1 MHLLFKIFS
10 KKGYAPANM
19 AVFTAES
26 SWRPSKEACAS
37 FMGFSRKREYENP
50 KVCLAKEF
58 RQIWS
63 LLLPKFGNAEN
74 HTTSCTFNF
83 WTQWLPNFS
92 YDSYDLFS
100 KKKTITAFEAFK
112 FAYRLIDQH
121 PAAVSTCQ
129 LRVTDTSNTEHDPGR
144 RTTKH
149 TIPVPVL
156 MCSACPL
163 AIAYSADRILT
174 LQPSGHTNLSTLHA
188 GLHANL
194 PSRHAC
200 HPPCPLPTG
209 PSSQQS
215 HHHHPRSPGRTHHY
229 RASLSLR
236 RYKPTP
242 TNHKPPQRT
251 NRDEPFSTSNLH
263 KGSPS

>member
-1 MHLLFKIFS
+1 
-10 KKGYAPANM
+10 M

-26 SWRPSKEACAS
+26 SCRPSKEACAS

-200 HPPCPLPTG
+200 PLPYA
-209 PSSQQS
+209 SRSQLTAIATTTTPGAQEE
-215 HHHHPRSPGRTHHY
+215 HTITVHRRRSDAINP
-229 RASLSLR
+229 LQ
-236 RYKPTP
+236 PT
-242 TNHKPPQRT
+242 TNHLKNQSRRRLLHLQSPQRIT
-251 NRDEPFSTSNLH
+251 
-263 KGSPS
+263 